1 MQPKARTE
9 ALIIEALPDETLVY
23 DERTDKAHCLNA
35 TAALVWRLADGKNTV
50 EEIAFR
56 VSAQLGISDANELV
70 WATLEQLDRAK
81 LLIDAPV
88 RSPQGRIS
96 RRELGR
102 RMAYAGAAFV
112 VIPAVLTVGAPSA
125 ASAASCLPF
134 GGCCTTK
141 SQCCGALNCIGPF
154 TCPPS
159 DKRCA

>member
-50 EEIAFR
+50 EEIALR